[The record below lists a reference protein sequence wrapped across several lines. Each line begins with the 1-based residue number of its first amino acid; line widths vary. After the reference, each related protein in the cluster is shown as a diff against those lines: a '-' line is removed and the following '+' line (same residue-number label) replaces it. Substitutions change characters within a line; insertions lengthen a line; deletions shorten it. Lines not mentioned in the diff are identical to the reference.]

1 MEYTNTRDLYINS
14 TFSNEFVY
22 FLLCVNDFMRITLFT
37 LFTYLQHELVTAW
50 THTHIHLTALCP
62 GLLVWAGTSK
72 IKPIWILL
80 KQETVSGSGITYAS
94 LHIAPDR

>member
-37 LFTYLQHELVTAW
+37 LFTYLQHELVTA
-50 THTHIHLTALCP
+50 
-62 GLLVWAGTSK
+62 
-72 IKPIWILL
+72 
-80 KQETVSGSGITYAS
+80 
-94 LHIAPDR
+94 